1 MTAGSHQSSLTLQQI
16 KRYRERL
23 QGNSFRPFLSK
34 PWQQERAIRKLAADG
49 TPDAV
54 GGLADGVV
62 ANCFQS
68 AALRAEVIALLE
80 PLLSRLQNV
89 AIVDELC
96 RHWIESG
103 ELDLPLMH
111 LLLDAEYAPS
121 EPAERA
127 IFWLLSGKIQR
138 YEELDLDGS
147 LLTQAHANASPTL
160 RKRLAAAAAAAGRL
174 EWLSAMEQSKPLE
187 AFTEDDW
194 ATTMQLLTRVG
205 DLETL
210 WEWALKTPPIYSRLL
225 LQRIPAGTAPPQQF
239 GEGAKGLQRHAMNL
253 PALGDQNQLPP
264 EHCNQILSGHTSA
277 VRSIA
282 WSPDGRC
289 IASGSWDHTIRLW
302 DPASGTCTHTL
313 TGHSNVVSSIAWSPD
328 GHCLASDSYDHTI
341 RLWDPATCACTHTL
355 SGHSESVWSISWS
368 PDGRCIASADRCIAS
383 GSWDDHSIRLWDPAS
398 GRCTHTLWGHG
409 WRVIRIAW
417 SPDGRCLASCSEDT
431 TIRLWDPATG
441 ACTHTLSGHSREVTS
456 IAWSPDGRCLASGS
470 NNRPILLWDP
480 TTGACTHTL
489 TGHREWVRSIAWSPD
504 GRCLAS
510 GSDDHTIRL
519 WDPSTGACTHTISGH
534 SGSVYTIAWSPDGRC
549 IASGGG
555 DKTIRLCGNEFF
567 SLLTIPV
574 ASYSSEQWKL
584 FSALQKQRI
593 KVEAW
598 QRPWLEFIAA
608 LSSLIRRFDVSLDNQ
623 ASKPALS
630 KFEIE
635 IDG

>member
-1 MTAGSHQSSLTLQQI
+1 MTASSHESSLTPQQI

-34 PWQQERAIRKLAADG
+34 PWQQERAIKKLAADG

-54 GGLADGVV
+54 AGLADGVV
-62 ANCFQS
+62 ANRFQS

-89 AIVDELC
+89 AIVDKLC

-121 EPAERA
+121 EPAQRA

-147 LLTQAHANASPTL
+147 LLTQAHANASSTL
-160 RKRLAAAAAAAGRL
+160 RKRLATAAAAAGRM

-187 AFTEDDW
+187 AFTKDDW

-264 EHCNQILSGHTSA
+264 EHCNHILSGHTSA
-277 VRSIA
+277 V
-282 WSPDGRC
+282 W
-289 IASGSWDHTIRLW
+289 
-302 DPASGTCTHTL
+302 
-313 TGHSNVVSSIAWSPD
+313 
-328 GHCLASDSYDHTI
+328 
-341 RLWDPATCACTHTL
+341 
-355 SGHSESVWSISWS
+355 
-368 PDGRCIASADRCIAS
+368 
-383 GSWDDHSIRLWDPAS
+383 
-398 GRCTHTLWGHG
+398 
-409 WRVIRIAW
+409 
-417 SPDGRCLASCSEDT
+417 
-431 TIRLWDPATG
+431 
-441 ACTHTLSGHSREVTS
+441 
-456 IAWSPDGRCLASGS
+456 
-470 NNRPILLWDP
+470 
-480 TTGACTHTL
+480 
-489 TGHREWVRSIAWSPD
+489 SIAWSPD

-519 WDPSTGACTHTISGH
+519 WDPATGACTHTLSGH
-534 SGSVYTIAWSPDGRC
+534 SGSVLPIAWSPDGHCLASGSSDSTIRLWDPASGACIQTLKGHNVKVQSITWSPDGRCLASGSGDETVRLWDPATGACTHTLTGHSDKVWSIAWSPDGRCLASGSWDKTVRLWDPASGACTHTLSGHTESVWSIAWSPDGRC
-549 IASGGG
+549 IASGST
-555 DKTIRLCGNEFF
+555 DSTIRLWSNEFF
-567 SLLTIPV
+567 SLLSLPLACYGID
-574 ASYSSEQWKL
+574 QWNL
-584 FSALQKQRI
+584 LSDLQKQN
-593 KVEAW
+593 KELEEW

-608 LSSLIRRFDVSLDNQ
+608 LGSLIRRFDVSLDNQ
-623 ASKPALS
+623 ASKLSLS

>member
-1 MTAGSHQSSLTLQQI
+1 MTAGSHESSLTPQQI

-34 PWQQERAIRKLAADG
+34 PWQQERAIKKLAADG

-54 GGLADGVV
+54 AGLADGVV
-62 ANCFQS
+62 ANRFQS

-121 EPAERA
+121 EPAQRA

-138 YEELDLDGS
+138 YEELDLNGS
-147 LLTQAHANASPTL
+147 LLTQAHANASSTL
-160 RKRLAAAAAAAGRL
+160 RKRLATAAAAAGRM

-187 AFTEDDW
+187 AFTKDDW

-264 EHCNQILSGHTSA
+264 EHCNHILSGHTS
-277 VRSIA
+277 VVWSIA

-289 IASGSWDHTIRLW
+289 IASGSADNTIRLW
-302 DPASGTCTHTL
+302 DSASGTCTHTL
-313 TGHSNVVSSIAWSPD
+313 
-328 GHCLASDSYDHTI
+328 
-341 RLWDPATCACTHTL
+341 
-355 SGHSESVWSISWS
+355 SGHSDSV
-368 PDGRCIASADRCIAS
+368 
-383 GSWDDHSIRLWDPAS
+383 H
-398 GRCTHTLWGHG
+398 
-409 WRVIRIAW
+409 
-417 SPDGRCLASCSEDT
+417 
-431 TIRLWDPATG
+431 
-441 ACTHTLSGHSREVTS
+441 S

-470 NNRPILLWDP
+470 SDSTIRLWDP
-480 TTGACTHTL
+480 ASGACIQTLKGHNDKVQSITWSPDGRSLASRSGDHTIRLWDSATGACTQTFSANGHTGKFYSISWSPDGRFLASGSGDKTIRLWDPASGNCIHTLSGHSNEVYSIGWTPDGRCLASVSVDKTIRLWDSVSGICTHTL
-489 TGHREWVRSIAWSPD
+489 TGHSDSVSSISWSPD
-504 GRCLAS
+504 GRYLVS
-510 GSDDHTIRL
+510 GSSDDTIRL
-519 WDPSTGACTHTISGH
+519 WDPATGVCTHTLSGRIGIVW
-534 SGSVYTIAWSPDGRC
+534 SITWSPDGRC

-555 DKTIRLCGNEFF
+555 DKTIRLWGNEFF

-623 ASKPALS
+623 ASKPASS